1 MTLHLANQVR
11 AWFTRPRIVHRL
23 PGRLRL
29 HIPALKHVDP
39 TQRDWALMWR
49 DVLGA
54 LTGFQSV
61 EVNLVTANVLI
72 HYDPEQLT
80 EKELIEFLQD
90 VDRLVLRHW
99 DHLVAT
105 PDHELPKAV
114 QRLVSAIRPE
124 IRRSQTL
131 NHETESSGDVA
142 T

>member
-1 MTLHLANQVR
+1 MTLHLADRVR
-11 AWFTRPRIVHRL
+11 ALFTRPRIVHRL

-39 TQRDWALMWR
+39 TQRDWALLWR
-49 DVLGA
+49 DVLGGLA
-54 LTGFQSV
+54 GFQSV

-72 HYDPEQLT
+72 HYDPDQLP
-80 EKELIEFLQD
+80 ERELIDFLED

-105 PDHELPKAV
+105 PHDALPEALR
-114 QRLVSAIRPE
+114 RLLSAIRPE
-124 IRRSQTL
+124 IRRRL
-131 NHETESSGDVA
+131 RPDHETESSGDVA